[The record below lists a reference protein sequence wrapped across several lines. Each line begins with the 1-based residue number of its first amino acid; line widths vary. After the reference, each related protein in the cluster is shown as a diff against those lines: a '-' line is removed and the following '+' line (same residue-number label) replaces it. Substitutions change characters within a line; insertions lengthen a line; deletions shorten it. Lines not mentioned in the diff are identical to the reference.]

1 MTRTGTRFG
10 VLTLAV
16 AVALTPAPS
25 VAIAPALLLMIR
37 QIAQQAATSMIK
49 DTLLSGLS
57 GMGCK
62 GIALSNTLAAFDL
75 RRGAGGMPT
84 MPAGMAMPTMP
95 AGMTMPNL
103 TAGMNLPNMPSG
115 PAAALGGL
123 PQGAGIPADVAAR
136 MREMMPNAGQLPP
149 GMTLDPERAAMMARM
164 QQSMS
169 APLSPPETLATI
181 DELFELG
188 FLPKTIQTEF
198 KECMVLVPAAIPALG
213 MGMGMLKPMI
223 PQLRQARAELHALSP
238 AEQDEVAAAL
248 TQEMKSLPADQRAAL
263 IEHLDSGFFPPR
275 VGAGVKAGLA
285 VVR

>member
-1 MTRTGTRFG
+1 MIKSVSRFG
-10 VLTLAV
+10 VLALAV
-16 AVALTPAPS
+16 TVALTPASS
-25 VAIAPALLLMIR
+25 VAIAPALLLMIK

-49 DTLLSGLS
+49 DTLLSSLS

-62 GIALSNTLAAFDL
+62 GIALSNALAAFDL
-75 RRGAGGMPT
+75 RRGAGGIPSGILGGMPT
-84 MPAGMAMPTMP
+84 MPAGMSMPNLPAGMSMPNMP
-95 AGMTMPNL
+95 AG
-103 TAGMNLPNMPSG
+103 AGAVM
-115 PAAALGGL
+115 GGL
-123 PQGAGIPADVAAR
+123 PHGAGMPADVAAR

-149 GMTLDPERAAMMARM
+149 GMTMDPDQMAMMARM
-164 QQSMS
+164 QQAMS

-188 FLPKTIQTEF
+188 FLPKAIQTEF
-198 KECMVLVPAAIPALG
+198 KECLVLVPATIPALG

-223 PQLRQARAELHALSP
+223 PQLRQAREELHALSP

-248 TQEMKSLPADQRAAL
+248 TQELKSLPADQRAAL

-285 VVR
+285 VR